1 MRELARL
8 SGEYSLPLAEAARRV
23 ISRLLEEG
31 LDVEVSV
38 EAPGVEV
45 RLRALGESRVG
56 AMVMERTGVRA
67 EGDPEALEVVR
78 RSLMLGGG

>member
-1 MRELARL
+1 M
-8 SGEYSLPLAEAARRV
+8 

-31 LDVEVSV
+31 LDV

-56 AMVMERTGVRA
+56 SIVMERTEVRA

>member
-8 SGEYSLPLAEAARRV
+8 SGEYSLPLAEVARRV

-45 RLRALGESRVG
+45 RLRALGESRIGSIV
-56 AMVMERTGVRA
+56 VKRTEVRA
-67 EGDPEALEVVR
+67 EGDSEALEVVR